1 MALGFGRIVDSYHK
15 LRYNITMKIFIDSA
29 NTQEIKYRFATG
41 LVDGV
46 TTNPSLIRKSGR
58 DPEDVYQELIDAGVP
73 DISMEV
79 VGTSGEMHAEGVRL
93 SEKFGDQA
101 TIKVPCDPD
110 GLQVCYELARKN
122 IKVNVTLIFSVSQSI
137 LAVKAGAR
145 YLSPFVG
152 RVDDQRFGG
161 CNLIKRIR
169 EVLPLHVCAQYN
181 NPEILSAS
189 IRSVGDV
196 EHSFAQG
203 AEICTMPAKIFDGMY
218 NHILTSQGLDLF
230 QKDFEETQKLLNNG

>member
-1 MALGFGRIVDSYHK
+1 MK
-15 LRYNITMKIFIDSA
+15 LFIDSA
-29 NTQEIKYRFATG
+29 DTQEIISRFETG
-41 LVDGV
+41 LIDGV
-46 TTNPSLIRKSGR
+46 TTNPSLIRKSGK
-58 DPEDVYQELIDAGVP
+58 DPEEVYQELIDAGVP

-79 VGTSGEMHAEGVRL
+79 VGSVEEMFREGMRL
-93 SEKFGDQA
+93 HEKFGEQA

-110 GLQVCYELARKN
+110 GLAVCRDLGINTDCEA
-122 IKVNVTLIFSVSQSI
+122 KVNVTLIFSVSQAI

-161 CNLIKRIR
+161 CNLIRRIR
-169 EVLPLHVCAQYN
+169 EVLPIHICAQYN

-203 AEICTMPAKIFDGMY
+203 ADIVTMPSKIFDGMY
-218 NHILTSQGLDLF
+218 KHALTDVGLDIF
-230 QKDFEETQKLLNNG
+230 QKDFEETQKLINNG